1 MMRKIF
7 YLIVALFSASS
18 ISSQESELVRL
29 YKEFPDSLLKLY
41 YYHDTES
48 PVFSCDS
55 RTHFLNKC
63 YYDKTRD
70 EYSAN
75 MFREIDGWYEGA
87 DSKPMPDTTAEDYNS
102 YDYENNYVLKIHED
116 VGRISYEYNY
126 EGHCS
131 KLDFIVIREN
141 DLYYVV
147 LLEQYLPGLGVPNLQ
162 EFTAYKFDLENNLI
176 GTIPLSFPV
185 FRWENFYPKGK
196 VKKVRKDLIGEYSVP
211 YKVRVSDNYREVFIC
226 LSPDLD
232 ELAWRMSEVLEF
244 DEEIGVGEAYLE
256 CFVKLGIDKLPEAKT
271 LCIRVRGFIVEG
283 P

>member
-1 MMRKIF
+1 MKKVHLLLFIF
-7 YLIVALFSASS
+7 QLSA
-18 ISSQESELVRL
+18 ISVFSQESELVRL

-41 YYHDTES
+41 YYHNDEV
-48 PVFSCDS
+48 PVFSQDS

-75 MFREIDGWYEGA
+75 MFREIDGWYEGS

-116 VGRISYEYNY
+116 VGHISYEYNY
-126 EGHCS
+126 EGQNS
-131 KLDFIVIREN
+131 TLDFIVIRET

-147 LLEQYLPGLGVPNLQ
+147 LLEQYMPGMGVPNVQ

-176 GTIPLSFPV
+176 GTIPLNFPA

-244 DEEIGVGEAYLE
+244 DKEIGVGEAYFE
-256 CFVKLGIDKLPEAKT
+256 CFVKLGIDKLPEVKM
-271 LCIRVRGFIVEG
+271 LCSPIAGFIVEG